1 VSGFAEDL
9 DKSKFAPHA
18 YVMENARIKATRVHA
33 EQKETPHLTIGADT
47 VVVLGEQIIEKPACE
62 CAAAARWDAR

>member
-1 VSGFAEDL
+1 
-9 DKSKFAPHA
+9 
-18 YVMENARIKATRVHA
+18 MENARIKATRVHA